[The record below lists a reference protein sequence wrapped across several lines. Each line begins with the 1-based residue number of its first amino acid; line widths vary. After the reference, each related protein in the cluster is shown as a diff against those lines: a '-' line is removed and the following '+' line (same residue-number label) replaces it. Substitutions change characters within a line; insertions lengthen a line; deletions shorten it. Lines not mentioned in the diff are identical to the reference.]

1 MTDKEL
7 RRLSRSQLLEL
18 MLAQSKRI
26 DKLER
31 ELEKA
36 QDELENRRIVA
47 EEAGSIAEA
56 ALRLSGIFE
65 AAQQAADMY
74 LESVQQTARKTKQE
88 KADFD
93 FEDWKF

>member
-18 MLAQSKRI
+18 MLVQSKRI

-31 ELEKA
+31 ELAKA

-74 LESVQQTARKTKQE
+74 LESVQQTGTKTKQE

>member
-74 LESVQQTARKTKQE
+74 LESVQQTATKTKQE